1 MAIANTLKI
10 FEVLRKSFDEQQAKV
25 IASAI
30 ETALEENS
38 KTIFEKLA
46 TKAEL
51 KEIKIDILKWM
62 VTLWITQMIAI
73 LALLFK

>member
-1 MAIANTLKI
+1 MKI